1 MIGRPPLR
9 IAYLDSA
16 PAADRAESKYLMRSA
31 ETLQML
37 QSAQLPEGSAV
48 GEEVLQQR
56 AALGLEDAATY
67 FYTMVEPRVP

>member
-1 MIGRPPLR
+1 
-9 IAYLDSA
+9 
-16 PAADRAESKYLMRSA
+16 
-31 ETLQML
+31 ML